1 MYSKSK
7 EPVLLVPPHLT
18 KSAYAILVDNSFV
31 ARPWHKEGRYGSRTH
46 KIDRKSNGI
55 PLINSTEKIGFLLDL
70 IQKRNHGVDL
80 IEHGKCEEGEGSTL
94 NVQNL
99 KMLVSNPQVDL
110 VFTAPAVSNKIPRSE
125 IFDATIHPQKMP
137 KDFSQR
143 FHEFVRHQ
151 IHQKQCSSTDHFN
164 QKYNLRTPEGKHHFT
179 FCELFAGIGGFGV
192 ALERIG
198 GKCVFASEI
207 YKPAIHIYE
216 SNLDTTYLRNNKVS
230 GDIWNVK
237 TEDIPRHDLLVGGF
251 PCQPFTSLGLQLG
264 LKDEKVVSGRCG
276 KTEEDHNS
284 QCANQ
289 GRGQLFTQ
297 IVRILSHVR
306 PKAFLLENVP
316 GLVTTDAGKA
326 LETILA
332 ALKGAGYSVSYE
344 ICSARGVTAQSRKR
358 LFIVGIL
365 NESLESSPQ
374 FEFPFIPDLQ
384 LRAGDVL
391 HTSEE
396 LESASLSPETF
407 GIPKTIS
414 SNPNISSLFRLT
426 DSQMDQLC
434 HRSKSWKSAKLAWD
448 NTTCDTI
455 DSHYGITIGKG
466 NSQLVP
472 SQAPHHPRRFTPREC
487 ARIMGFPNW
496 FELGGSSCKYSL
508 NQKYDNNTAFNSF
521 IKEQYFML
529 GNAVCPP
536 LIAVL
541 AGAVLNH
548 ILEDERDWS
557 DVGLW
562 SGLSL
567 AFECISPVMIDEV
580 CHRLSINDD
589 TQGPKK

>member
-1 MYSKSK
+1 MD
-7 EPVLLVPPHLT
+7 EPVLSVPPHLT
-18 KSAYAILVDNSFV
+18 KSAYSILVDNSFV

-55 PLINSTEKIGFLLDL
+55 PLINSPEKIAFLLDL
-70 IQKRNHGVDL
+70 IQKRNHGVDF
-80 IEHGKCEEGEGSTL
+80 IKDSKYEVAEGS
-94 NVQNL
+94 NRQNL
-99 KMLVSNPQVDL
+99 KMLVSNPQVNL
-110 VFTAPAVSNKIPRSE
+110 VFNAPAVSNKIPRSE

-143 FHEFVRHQ
+143 FYEFVRHQ
-151 IHQKQCSSTDHFN
+151 VHQKQCSSTDHCN
-164 QKYNLRTPEGKHHFT
+164 QKHNLMTPEGKHHFT

-192 ALERIG
+192 ALERLG
-198 GKCVFASEI
+198 GRCVFASEI
-207 YKPAIHIYE
+207 YKPAIDIYE

-230 GDIWNVK
+230 GDIWKVK
-237 TEDIPRHDLLVGGF
+237 TEDVPRHDLLVGGF

-264 LKDEKVVSGRCG
+264 LKDDKLVSGRCG
-276 KTEEDHNS
+276 KTDVDHDL
-284 QCANQ
+284 CVDQ

-297 IVRILSHVR
+297 IVRILSHVQ
-306 PKAFLLENVP
+306 PKAFILENVP

-358 LFIVGIL
+358 LFIVGIINGL
-365 NESLESSPQ
+365 QSSPQ

-391 HTSEE
+391 HTNEE
-396 LESASLSPETF
+396 FECASLSPETL
-407 GIPKTIS
+407 GVPKTIS
-414 SNPNISSLFRLT
+414 SNASISSLFRLS

-434 HRSKSWKSAKLAWD
+434 HRSKSWKPAKLAWD
-448 NTTCDTI
+448 NTSCDTI

-496 FELGGSSCKYSL
+496 FELGGSSCKYNL
-508 NQKYDNNTAFNSF
+508 NQKYENNAAFNSF

-548 ILEDERDWS
+548 ILEDERDWL

-562 SGLSL
+562 SGVSL
-567 AFECISPVMIDEV
+567 AFECISPVRIDEV
-580 CHRLSINDD
+580 YNRLLSHDD
-589 TQGPKK
+589 SQHLVKNHQTR